1 VKQLCHFLQIHI
13 NTNILALL
21 IILKQ
26 SFWDCQNFWE
36 RVDETYEQFDA
47 QNYAQKLK
55 GRVSHPPSGQ
65 KKLVDFLLNEVAM
78 H

>member
-1 VKQLCHFLQIHI
+1 MQLCHISQIHF
-13 NTNILALL
+13 NGYILALL

-26 SFWDCQNFWE
+26 SFWDCENFWE
-36 RVDETYEQFDA
+36 RVDETFEQFNA

-55 GRVSHPPSGQ
+55 GRVSDPPSGQ